1 MRSCGYCKNLDTEN
15 GVCLKGYPIKKFE
28 KLEGYSRP
36 KNCTKKQECKNC
48 EYESACAYCIA
59 GCYSEYGEFKRQTY
73 ICQITQIQVEFAK
86 KYWSMIEGE

>member
-1 MRSCGYCKNLDTEN
+1 MCGDVEHGLYN
-15 GVCLKGYPIKKFE
+15 KKAF
-28 KLEGYSRP
+28 SDVTTAAIR
-36 KNCTKKQECKNC
+36 KNCTKKQECRDC

-86 KYWSMIEGE
+86 KYWSMIEGRI